1 MYMLLEIRQ
10 TTMHVILHRKHS
22 GATPM
27 QIMGHQVVGSLD
39 KGHEDVKMMYEK
51 FFGGET
57 VHIRRALKKELS
69 SIKIRKLL
77 SQIFKVMYYST
88 P

>member
-1 MYMLLEIRQ
+1 
-10 TTMHVILHRKHS
+10 
-22 GATPM
+22 
-27 QIMGHQVVGSLD
+27 
-39 KGHEDVKMMYEK
+39 MMYEK